1 MGNSVI
7 KHGDSAVRPKPA
19 EAVPRA
25 RLLEIAGVAIPN
37 HDAWDGLIAGLS
49 IIGLILMGVL

>member
-37 HDAWDGLIAGLS
+37 HDAWDRLIAGLS